1 MVFSRLPAAFFA
13 PLASPNRAHYAE
25 LLLVYYRL
33 FLEYHSGVEREL
45 VIARFASYFASLDAA
60 PARLADDDDASAD
73 SGAGTAGPDGAE
85 TGPADTR
92 AGDPRLLAASALRRL
107 IACGWVDEEE
117 QLDFSRLVTIRAH
130 ARPFFEALDATDR
143 DTAVE
148 YESHI
153 VAVYSS
159 LTGDAAKEHGEHAVL
174 NARYHTGMLV
184 ESLKVL
190 EQNIRGHVQSLFERD
205 RTIPEIL
212 RSHYD
217 VYMHEVVD
225 RAYTRLKTS
234 DNLSRY
240 RPRIVR
246 AVQGFLG
253 NRAWL
258 DRTTQRLA
266 VIQGLDGETARER
279 VRSMLVEIRDDLA
292 SIDPIL
298 ESIDDRNRRYSRIS
312 TERIRAQLHA
322 DTTLAGRIGSLVAA
336 ISQGTLPPSLELKLH
351 RLRWVSADS
360 LASARTREVG
370 ESSLRRPVVDPD
382 EEEIAARELELR
394 VSGQLN
400 PQRVA
405 AFLSARCRKPGD
417 SVWAHDLVDGIDGY
431 IRVLYAASYAERP
444 SGSFPYQVEWGDD
457 RVHSGRFT
465 VPSHRFVRRHDG

>member
-190 EQNIRGHVQSLFERD
+190 EQNIRGHVQALFERD

-240 RPRIVR
+240 RPKR
-246 AVQGFLG
+246 
-253 NRAWL
+253 
-258 DRTTQRLA
+258 
-266 VIQGLDGETARER
+266 
-279 VRSMLVEIRDDLA
+279 
-292 SIDPIL
+292 
-298 ESIDDRNRRYSRIS
+298 
-312 TERIRAQLHA
+312 
-322 DTTLAGRIGSLVAA
+322 
-336 ISQGTLPPSLELKLH
+336 
-351 RLRWVSADS
+351 
-360 LASARTREVG
+360 
-370 ESSLRRPVVDPD
+370 
-382 EEEIAARELELR
+382 
-394 VSGQLN
+394 
-400 PQRVA
+400 
-405 AFLSARCRKPGD
+405 
-417 SVWAHDLVDGIDGY
+417 
-431 IRVLYAASYAERP
+431 
-444 SGSFPYQVEWGDD
+444 
-457 RVHSGRFT
+457 
-465 VPSHRFVRRHDG
+465 